1 MTEGPTTSE
10 RMNANTVDA
19 VQVFLEAKIN
29 KHEISTGVGNPLVTG
44 VKKFIEVEDQ
54 VATTSLE
61 SLDVDQ
67 LIERFRIKN
76 SADLTDSSVQA
87 YISRFRRA
95 LTMYTNWR
103 NGDPWNVGG
112 RHPRAQSTKRNG
124 SSTRKSTTR
133 EPDGGKPAVEAPAA
147 EGRTTRAV
155 DHVQAPSPDDDLFD
169 YRVECDNGKVAVL
182 KLPRRYNKTDAT
194 RMKAIID
201 ALARD
206 EQPAATE
213 SSA

>member
-10 RMNANTVDA
+10 RMNANDVGA

-44 VKKFIEVEDQ
+44 IKKFIEVDDL
-54 VATTSLE
+54 VATTLLDD
-61 SLDVDQ
+61 LDVDQ

-76 SADLTDSSVQA
+76 SADLTDGSTQA

-103 NGDPWNVGG
+103 NGEPWNVGG
-112 RHPRAQSTKRNG
+112 RQPRAQSTKRNG

-133 EPDGGKPAVEAPAA
+133 EPDGGAAASDAPDPRAETTGAA
-147 EGRTTRAV
+147 N
-155 DHVQAPSPDDDLFD
+155 HVQAPPPNDELFD
-169 YRVECDNGKVAVL
+169 YRVECDSGKVAVL
-182 KLPRRYNKTDAT
+182 RLPRRYNKADAT

-201 ALARD
+201 ALTRD
-206 EQPAATE
+206 GQPGTSE